1 MVSEPAPPAPAYT
14 AEAVTAMLRE
24 VERIDRQR
32 IPFHA
37 IERCVHDLRTL
48 SGGMHAFANEVNEW
62 LNSFQGEDER

>member
-1 MVSEPAPPAPAYT
+1 MSTEQAPTPAYT

-48 SGGMHAFANEVNEW
+48 SGGMHQYANEVNEW